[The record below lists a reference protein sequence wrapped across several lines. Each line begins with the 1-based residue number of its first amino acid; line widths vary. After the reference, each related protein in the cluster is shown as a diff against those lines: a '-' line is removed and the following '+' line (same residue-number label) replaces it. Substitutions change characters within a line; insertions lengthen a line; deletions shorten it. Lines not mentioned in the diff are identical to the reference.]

1 MKIALDIPDNL
12 FKDMASRTIRIFAG
26 TDMIAYKYTGRNWKV
41 KISACSMCGKCCMNL
56 PADDNFPAV
65 KDGRCIY
72 LKNDGDKW
80 ICGLGIFWRP
90 FGCGASDRSD
100 PNDYCTVKYKEIKE

>member
-1 MKIALDIPDNL
+1 MKIELEIPDDV
-12 FKDMASRTIRIFAG
+12 FGDMAKRTIRIFAG
-26 TDMIAYKYTGRNWKV
+26 TDMVAYKYTGWNWKV
-41 KISACSMCGKCCMNL
+41 KISACSMCGKCCMKQ
-56 PADDNFPAV
+56 PADDNFPEV
-65 KDGRCIY
+65 KNGQCIY

-100 PNDYCTVKYKEIKE
+100 INDYCTVKYKEIKE